1 MNKIVIVGWGARL
14 TVLLLAFVN
23 TRLLIDCVGTEGY
36 AAYSIIISLTPWLV
50 LMNLGIPIT
59 IQNSISYSRGQ
70 NRDYTEMR
78 DQSFGAVLVVALTL
92 SPVSMLMGWLT
103 HRYLLINYPFTTSG
117 AVAVAF
123 WLIFIMGISQLFMQV
138 MYAEHDALWPNLY
151 PVFAPAW
158 TAAILL
164 IFKYFEFSDFNLL
177 LLFVGL
183 SNILMPIHAA
193 WRLKLIDRCRFSYSS
208 LKNIIF
214 SSKDQLVF
222 SILASVTLS
231 IDYIIMSRILDAQSI
246 VAYNLASRLYLT
258 LVTVHTVLIVTNW
271 TPVADLIHAS
281 QKNEARRLVEKIIL
295 QGLIIGGVG
304 GFIIFFGMDFFV
316 EILAGGRVDYIP
328 LQLSFAFWLYA
339 IIRICT
345 DTYAMAVQ
353 GAGFVS
359 KINKFIPIQALTSA
373 FFQVLLG
380 MQYGATGIVCGLV
393 LSFILTAG
401 WIIPRKFY
409 KIVK

>member
-1 MNKIVIVGWGARL
+1 MNKIVIAGWGARL

-36 AAYSIIISLTPWLV
+36 AAYSIIISLTPWLA

-59 IQNSISYSRGQ
+59 IQNSISRSRGQ

-78 DQSFGAVLVVALTL
+78 DQSFGAALVVVLTL
-92 SPVSMLMGWLT
+92 SPVAILMGWLT
-103 HRYLLINYPFTTSG
+103 HRYLLINYPFVISS
-117 AVAVAF
+117 AVTVVF
-123 WLIFIMGISQLFMQV
+123 WLIFIMGISQLLMQV

-151 PVFAPAW
+151 PVFAPTW
-158 TAAILL
+158 TAVMLI

-177 LLFVGL
+177 LLFVGF

-193 WRLKLIDRCRFSYSS
+193 WRLKLINRCRFSFPSF
-208 LKNIIF
+208 KNIIF
-214 SSKDQLVF
+214 SSKDQLLF

-231 IDYIIMSRILDAQSI
+231 VDYIVMSRILDAQSI

-258 LVTVHTVLIVTNW
+258 LVTVHTVSIVTNW
-271 TPVADLIHAS
+271 TPVADLIHTS
-281 QKNEARRLVEKIIL
+281 QKKEAKRHVEKIL
-295 QGLIIGGVG
+295 VQGLIIGGAG
-304 GFIIFFGMDFFV
+304 GLIIFIGMDFSV
-316 EILAGGRVDYIP
+316 NILASGKVDHIP
-328 LQLSFAFWLYA
+328 LQLSFAFWIYA

-359 KINKFIPIQALTSA
+359 KINKFIPIQALISA
-373 FFQVLLG
+373 LFQLLLG
-380 MQYGATGIVCGLV
+380 MQYGATGVVCGLI
-393 LSFILTAG
+393 LSFILTAS
-401 WIIPRKFY
+401 WIIPSTFY